1 MQYLL
6 SHLYGGTDCSGAIV
20 AKKESSGRIV
30 TMPSRRSDYA
40 WKRMGEVEPYYG
52 VKPESV
58 YLKRNLD
65 EEARAEFFRSGE
77 EQVEEML
84 RIIRE
89 HFDPNFTP
97 SRALDYGCGVER
109 VLVPLARRVK
119 DVVGCDVSPPMLKES
134 KANCDRYGLTNVS
147 YATADD
153 RLSAVQGTYEFIF
166 SNAVFQHINPDRVD
180 MIVES
185 LLDRLEHG
193 GICVLGFVID
203 TPLLRRIARWTK
215 RSVPLVDQFVT
226 RVLDR
231 LGGVEV
237 LESHVYPL
245 ERLAGRLMEAG
256 YTQMHVQFFRG
267 PHVTRA
273 RAYVQRGTRS
283 SSPSAGG

>member
-1 MQYLL
+1 MRYLQ
-6 SHLYGGTDCSGAIV
+6 SHLYGGTDCSGEIV
-20 AKKESSGRIV
+20 PKKESNGLV
-30 TMPSRRSDYA
+30 LTMTSKRSDEA

-65 EEARAEFFRSGE
+65 EEARAEFFRTGE

-84 RIIRE
+84 RIIRAR
-89 HFDPNFTP
+89 FDPNFSP
-97 SRALDYGCGVER
+97 RRALDYGCRVGR

-166 SNAVFQHINPDRVD
+166 SDAVFQHINPDRVD
-180 MIVES
+180 VIVKS
-185 LLDRLEHG
+185 LLERLDHG
-193 GICVLGFVID
+193 GICALGLVID

-215 RSVPLVDQFVT
+215 RSVPLVDRLVT
-226 RVLDR
+226 RLRDR
-231 LGGVEV
+231 YGGIEV

-245 ERLAGRLMEAG
+245 ERLIDRLMEAG

-273 RAYVQRGTRS
+273 RAYVRRGTRS
-283 SSPSAGG
+283 SGTTG

>member
-1 MQYLL
+1 MT
-6 SHLYGGTDCSGAIV
+6 S
-20 AKKESSGRIV
+20 K
-30 TMPSRRSDYA
+30 RSDDA

-65 EEARAEFFRSGE
+65 EEARAEFFRTGE

-84 RIIRE
+84 RIIRAR
-89 HFDPNFTP
+89 FDPNFSP
-97 SRALDYGCGVER
+97 RRALDYGCGVGR

-119 DVVGCDVSPPMLKES
+119 EVVGCDVSPPMLQES

-147 YATADD
+147 YVTADD
-153 RLSAVQGTYEFIF
+153 RLSAVPGTYEFIF
-166 SNAVFQHINPDRVD
+166 SDAVFQHINPVRVD
-180 MIVES
+180 VIVES
-185 LLDRLEHG
+185 LLDRLDHG
-193 GICVLGFVID
+193 GICALGFVID

-215 RSVPLVDQFVT
+215 RCVPLVDQLVT
-226 RVLDR
+226 RLRDR

-245 ERLAGRLMEAG
+245 ERLIGRLMEAG
-256 YTQMHVQFFRG
+256 YTHMHIQFFGG

-273 RAYVQRGTRS
+273 RAYLQRGTS
-283 SSPSAGG
+283 SSSTSVDG